1 MANFMDAIRKTL
13 SENVTVTEVPDQTE
27 ESTVD
32 VTELAVSDEPIN
44 ELSTRKLLNYKEK
57 AKKSETAARKQVDHL
72 GATLDPD
79 KDDYAP
85 LGKAEDTVYKR
96 SDGLKLAHSK
106 IMRRPG
112 VKVVSS
118 EEVEQVD
125 ELSKKTLGSYIGKA
139 LDKHGEAQSLAGY
152 KIGSEGLPSF
162 RRDADAYSKN
172 LNDRSN
178 TRRGIKTAVKK
189 LTGQA
194 KVNAKEE
201 VITKE
206 ETNMN
211 EAAVDTL
218 KPGAMA
224 ISDPMSKF
232 EVIRAAIGA
241 MHAMSTDELVK
252 LYNAS
257 MAQIGH
263 EADPVGNN
271 AASNRASVAMKPSAA
286 REDVEKMFDGQDLS
300 EEFKSTATTLF
311 EAAVIARAEEEIKNL
326 RALYEETYAT
336 QVEELVE
343 ELSGQVDEV
352 VSNLTE
358 QLDKYIDYAVE
369 SWMEENQVAIES
381 TLRSELTEEFI
392 KDLRNLFV
400 EHNISIPEE
409 SVEVVEELASRVE
422 ELEAMLNDQIDE
434 NINIK
439 NALIAAEI
447 ESMVEEAMHGMTLN
461 DQEKF
466 RTMIEAVEFSGDL
479 DDLSE
484 KLQLIKKT
492 YFTEQKKVHSSNIVD
507 ETFESDTTSKTAV
520 VDPNIARYVS
530 AIERTTRSKI

>member
-13 SENVTVTEVPDQTE
+13 SENVTVTEVPDQTT

-44 ELSTRKLLNYKEK
+44 ELSKDKIGTYITKSKMAEIKGSPRRK
-57 AKKSETAARKQVDHL
+57 
-72 GATLDPD
+72 
-79 KDDYAP
+79 
-85 LGKAEDTVYKR
+85 
-96 SDGLKLAHSK
+96 GLKLA
-106 IMRRPG
+106 G
-112 VKVVSS
+112 DKVF
-118 EEVEQVD
+118 
-125 ELSKKTLGSYIGKA
+125 G
-139 LDKHGEAQSLAGY
+139 
-152 KIGSEGLPSF
+152 
-162 RRDADAYSKN
+162 R
-172 LNDRSN
+172 
-178 TRRGIKTAVKK
+178 
-189 LTGQA
+189 A

-201 VITKE
+201 VITKK

-257 MAQIGH
+257 IAQIGH
-263 EADPVGNN
+263 EADSVSNN

-311 EAAVIARAEEEIKNL
+311 EAAVMARAEEEIKSL
-326 RALYEETYAT
+326 RALYEETYT
-336 QVEELVE
+336 KQVEEIVE
-343 ELSGQVDEV
+343 DLSGQVDEV

-369 SWMEENQVAIES
+369 SWMEDNQVAIES

-409 SVEVVEELASRVE
+409 SVEVVEELAARVE
-422 ELEAMLNDQIDE
+422 ELESMLNNQIDE

-439 NALIAAEI
+439 NALIEAEI
-447 ESMVEEAMHGMTLN
+447 ESMVEEAMHGMTLA

-507 ETFESDTTSKTAV
+507 ETFESETPKTV
-520 VDPNIARYVS
+520 VTDPNIARYVS